1 MIQHVAPAPVA
12 ICGNGIL
19 EGDEVCDYGVLNNDE
34 NKYRCGPTVGI
45 SSVFFNDDGV
55 GSPFSNVATACIR
68 QCGSILPGNCFSRSV
83 FPFFLGDNCYHW
95 AEARAIDVGRGI
107 DSGSPADNGA
117 KTCTPE

>member
-34 NKYRCGPTVGI
+34 NKYRCGPTVGT
-45 SSVFFNDDGV
+45 SSFYFNDDGV
-55 GSPFSNVATACIR
+55 GSPFSTKATACIM
-68 QCGSILPGNCFSRSV
+68 QCASILDTPDV
-83 FPFFLGDNCYHW
+83 FGFQPYYHW
-95 AEARAIDVGRGI
+95 ADARACLPEGCFTPGEDG
-107 DSGSPADNGA
+107 D